1 MLDVPLE
8 EILPV
13 SPPSALKLII
23 SAVVSKEISF
33 LGGLK
38 NDFELPCVS
47 PLPLLKKNGSR
58 LVIPRAGGEVIV
70 EQDDA
75 VDSYWEKKNM
85 Y

>member
-38 NDFELPCVS
+38 NDFELLCVS
-47 PLPLLKKNGSR
+47 PPPLLKKNGSR